1 MTSSDVPVPKSS
13 DLYTYGRLLVYPGPD
28 LEMGDEHAVK
38 GRQDTELHHA
48 RASLSFVLY
57 YHFPLYCT
65 ITFLC
70 TVLFLL
76 SFSPLWIFV

>member
-1 MTSSDVPVPKSS
+1 MTSSDAPVPKGS

-38 GRQDTELHHA
+38 GRQDTEMHHA

-57 YHFPLYCT
+57 YSCYHLVQYGY
-65 ITFLC
+65 LC
-70 TVLFLL
+70 EI
-76 SFSPLWIFV
+76 SFWGDPVQPMGC